1 MEKTAHDMPRHRSF
15 QATLFCLLCFSQLVE
30 AQPAITAKLSHALQ
44 VAGPGEKLIVWV
56 FLTDKG
62 TETLGKLSDPAS
74 LLSERSL
81 ARRANVLPRAQL
93 VDETDLP
100 VCREYALKIQSA
112 GVKIRHFSKW
122 LNAISVETNSGQIS
136 ILRSFPFVRELELV
150 ARFPKD
156 GSLDDRSQPFE
167 FSPRSPGKTTGVNDL
182 DYGPSFAQVNQI
194 NVPAVHNTG
203 NHGQDV
209 IVGVFDNGFRLPN
222 HEAFDSLTILATYDF
237 VDHKVSVVPV
247 DTRVS
252 FGTHGVNTL
261 STIGGYKPG
270 TLIGPAFKAKY
281 LLARTENDSSETP
294 VEEDNWVR
302 AIEWADSQGVQVT
315 STSLGYL
322 SFDAPYVSYTWEQ
335 MDGKTAITTKA
346 AVMAA
351 RKGIVVVNSAGNN
364 GFSSSNNTLNAPADA
379 DSIISAG
386 AVDASGTRAAF
397 SSVGPT
403 TSVPARIKPDVMAR
417 GVAVLAAD
425 AVTSTAYVSVNGTSF
440 SCPLTAGV
448 VALMIH
454 AFPAATP
461 MQVITALK
469 NTASRASTPDN
480 QYGWG
485 IINAKAAI
493 DYLQATEEPPKAYAL
508 LQNYPNPFNSGTV
521 IEYELPEETS
531 VSLKI
536 YNLLG
541 QVVRTIASGAEPAG
555 HYRPRWDGRSEGGA
569 VLSSGIYFARLD
581 VSGGQSGTTATS
593 VRKMVLLR

>member
-1 MEKTAHDMPRHRSF
+1 
-15 QATLFCLLCFSQLVE
+15 
-30 AQPAITAKLSHALQ
+30 
-44 VAGPGEKLIVWV
+44 VWV

-62 TETLGKLSDPAS
+62 PEILGKLSEPAS
-74 LLSERSL
+74 LLSEQSL
-81 ARRANVLPRAQL
+81 ARRANVLPRGRL

-100 VCREYALKIQSA
+100 VYQEYASRIQST
-112 GVKIRHFSKW
+112 GVTIRHFSKW
-122 LNAISVETNSGQIS
+122 LNAISVEATPGQIGS
-136 ILRSFPFVRELELV
+136 LSTLPCVRELELV
-150 ARFPKD
+150 ARFPKN
-156 GSLDDRSQPFE
+156 GSLDNGSQPFE
-167 FSPRSPGKTTGVNDL
+167 LPPPSPGKTTGVNDL

-194 NVPAVHNTG
+194 NVPAVHNTR
-203 NHGQDV
+203 NYGQDV

-222 HEAFDSLTILATYDF
+222 HEAFDSLTVLATYDF

-252 FGTHGVNTL
+252 FGSHGVNTL

-270 TLIGPAFKAKY
+270 TLIGPAFRAKY

-322 SFDAPYVSYTWEQ
+322 SFDAPYVSYTWED
-335 MDGKTAITTKA
+335 MDGKTAIITKA

-364 GFSSSNNTLNAPADA
+364 GLSASNNTLNAPADA
-379 DSIISAG
+379 DSILSVG
-386 AVDASGTRAAF
+386 AVYTSGARAAF

-403 TSVPARIKPDVMAR
+403 TSVPPRIKPDVMAC

-425 AVTSTAYVSVNGTSF
+425 AVTRTAYVSVNGTSF

-448 VALMIH
+448 AALVVR
-454 AFPAATP
+454 AVPTATP
-461 MQVITALK
+461 MQVISALK
-469 NTASRASTPDN
+469 NTASRSASPDN

-493 DYLQATEEPPKAYAL
+493 DYLQATEQPPKSYAL
-508 LQNYPNPFNSGTV
+508 LQNYPNPFNSGTT
-521 IEYELPEETS
+521 IEYELPETATI
-531 VSLKI
+531 SLKI
-536 YNLLG
+536 YNLIG
-541 QVVRTIASGAEPAG
+541 QLVRTIASGTEPAG
-555 HYRPRWDGRSEGGA
+555 HYTPRWDGRSEDGMVA
-569 VLSSGIYFARLD
+569 SSGIYFARLD
-581 VSGGQSGTTATS
+581 ASGTASSTTIT
-593 VRKMVLLR
+593 VVKKMILLR

>member
-1 MEKTAHDMPRHRSF
+1 MEKTAHDMPLHRSF

-30 AQPAITAKLSHALQ
+30 AQPAITPKLSHALQ
-44 VAGPGEKLIVWV
+44 VAGAGEKLIVWV

-62 TETLGKLSDPAS
+62 PETLGKLSEPAS

-100 VCREYALKIQSA
+100 VYQEYASRIESA
-112 GVKIRHFSKW
+112 GVTIRHFSKW
-122 LNAISVETNSGQIS
+122 LNAISVETNPRQIS

-167 FSPRSPGKTTGVNDL
+167 LPVPSPGKTTGVNDL
-182 DYGPSFAQVNQI
+182 DYGASFNQVNQI

-203 NHGQDV
+203 NYGQDV

-237 VDHKVSVVPV
+237 VDHKVSVVPI
-247 DTRVS
+247 DTRAS
-252 FGTHGVNTL
+252 FGSHGVNTL

-322 SFDAPYVSYTWEQ
+322 SFDAPYVSYTWED
-335 MDGKTAITTKA
+335 MDGKTAIITKA

-364 GFSSSNNTLNAPADA
+364 GLSASNNTLNAPADA

-403 TSVPARIKPDVMAR
+403 TSVPTRIKPDVMAR

-425 AVTSTAYVSVNGTSF
+425 AVTPTAYVSVNGTSF

-448 VALMIH
+448 AALLVR
-454 AFPAATP
+454 AVPAVTP

-469 NTASRASTPDN
+469 STASRATAPDN

-493 DYLQATEEPPKAYAL
+493 DYLLATEQPPKAYAL
-508 LQNYPNPFNSGTV
+508 LQNYPNPFNSGTT
-521 IEYELPEETS
+521 IKYDLPETAT

-541 QVVRTIASGAEPAG
+541 QLVRTIASGTEPAG
-555 HYRPRWDGRSEGGA
+555 HYRPRWDGRGEGG
-569 VLSSGIYFARLD
+569 VILSTGVYFARLD
-581 VSGGQSGTTATS
+581 VSGNQSGTTATS